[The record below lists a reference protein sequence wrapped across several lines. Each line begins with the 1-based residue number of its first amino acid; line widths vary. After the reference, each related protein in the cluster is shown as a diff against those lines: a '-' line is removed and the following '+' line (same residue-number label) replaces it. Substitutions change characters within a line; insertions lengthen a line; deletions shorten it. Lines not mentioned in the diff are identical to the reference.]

1 VSSGS
6 PAVAIVTDSTC
17 DIPPAIAESLGI
29 RVVPALLTLDGTTFE
44 DGLGLTRSE
53 FYRRL
58 PSLARP
64 AQTASPSPHAFQ
76 STYDSAFSAG
86 AQSVVSIHASSRLS
100 GIFNAASHAAKAFG
114 DRVVALDGQHVS
126 MALGFQAVV
135 AAEAPRDGAPFEA
148 VVRLAEKAREAVRLV
163 AMIDT
168 LEYLKRSGRVTWVRA
183 GLGDLL
189 RVKLLIAVVDGL
201 VKRIDHI
208 RTKARALER
217 LHSIARSWGASD
229 RLAILHSG
237 VPQEAQA
244 LGERLRELTPLPPVF
259 ADVTPLIG
267 AHVGPGSLGLAA
279 LLAQG

>member
-1 VSSGS
+1 MSSGS

-126 MALGFQAVV
+126 MAPGFQAVV

-217 LHSIARSWGASD
+217 LDSIARSWGASD
-229 RLAILHSG
+229 RLARLHSG

-267 AHVGPGSLGLAA
+267 AHVGPGSLGLTA